1 MYQSFQF
8 RDVLPGPASSA
19 SPASPAYAAWRIGDV
34 LPEGAALDLE
44 CQFLPEALARTGD
57 IAFLSFDE
65 RRVLNQIRGHEY
77 LSLFGLLE
85 AFILPFVLGQAR
97 VPEGR
102 SDGGAGDRALIQFAA
117 EEAKHI
123 LLFERFDTLF
133 AEAFGTRC
141 DVIGPAEAIAR
152 DILAHDPLSIALM
165 ILHIEWMTQRHY
177 VGSVCD
183 NRDIDP
189 LFRSLLRHHWI
200 EEARHAQIDIV
211 LVETLARG
219 RSAAQIEAAVEGYFD
234 ICAYLDAGLRT
245 QTGFN
250 LDAFERATGR
260 VLSQDERA
268 QLTIEQHQALRWTYL
283 GSGMTHPQFLAS
295 LGAISPSARERVA
308 NTAPAFC

>member
-1 MYQSFQF
+1 MYQSFNF
-8 RDVLPGPASSA
+8 RDVPSGQAP
-19 SPASPAYAAWRIGDV
+19 AAWQIGDV
-34 LPEGAALDLE
+34 LPEGAALDLGR
-44 CQFLPEALARTGD
+44 QFLPEALARTGD
-57 IAFLSFDE
+57 IGFLSPAE
-65 RRVLNQIRGHEY
+65 RRILNQIRGHEY
-77 LSLFGLLE
+77 LSLFGVLE
-85 AFILPFVLGQAR
+85 AFILPFVLKQAR
-97 VPEGR
+97 PE
-102 SDGGAGDRALIQFAA
+102 DGGAGDRALIQFAS

-123 LLFERFDTLF
+123 MLFQRFHDLF
-133 AEAFGTRC
+133 TEAFGSTC

-152 DILAHDPLSIALM
+152 DILRHDPLSVALM

-177 VGSVCD
+177 VESVRED
-183 NRDIDP
+183 RDLDP

-200 EEARHAQIDIV
+200 EEAQHAQLDIV
-211 LVETLARG
+211 IVETLARG
-219 RSAAQIEAAVEGYFD
+219 RTAAEIEDAIEGYFD

-260 VLSQDERA
+260 ALTQDQRA

>member
-1 MYQSFQF
+1 MYQSFNF
-8 RDVLPGPASSA
+8 RDVPSA
-19 SPASPAYAAWRIGDV
+19 QAPAAWQIGDV
-34 LPEGAALDLE
+34 LPEGAALDLGR
-44 CQFLPEALARTGD
+44 QFLPEALARTGD
-57 IAFLSFDE
+57 ISFLSPAE
-65 RRVLNQIRGHEY
+65 RRTLNQIRGHEY

-97 VPEGR
+97 APRGG

-123 LLFERFDTLF
+123 LLFDRFHDLF
-133 AEAFGTRC
+133 AEAFGTHC

-177 VGSVCD
+177 VDSVRD
-183 NRDIDP
+183 NRDLDP

-200 EEARHAQIDIV
+200 EEARHAQLDIV
-211 LVETLARG
+211 IVETLARG
-219 RSAAQIEAAVEGYFD
+219 RSAAEIEDAIEGYFD

-245 QTGFN
+245 QTAFN

-260 VLSQDERA
+260 ALSEEQRA
-268 QLTIEQHQALRWTYL
+268 QLSIEQHQALRWTYL